1 MSGVAVVMVKS
12 RHCILSTCLRNN
24 VPSGDGPHRIRVPSP
39 RHCHLLGNLPVKFSA
54 TTASPTLK
62 LRRGLDESC
71 ARFWLTVS
79 VLLSVIRLGAGCR
92 VMNVA
97 VVPSAGQL
105 ELPLWLCEVLTVNH
119 QNFDSHSWMEL
130 PDMRSIALL
139 K

>member
-1 MSGVAVVMVKS
+1 M
-12 RHCILSTCLRNN
+12 
-24 VPSGDGPHRIRVPSP
+24 
-39 RHCHLLGNLPVKFSA
+39 KFSA

-71 ARFWLTVS
+71 ARFWFTVS
-79 VLLSVIRLGAGCR
+79 VLLSLIRLGVGCR

-105 ELPLWLCEVLTVNH
+105 ELPLWLCEVLDGKPSKILTVE
-119 QNFDSHSWMEL
+119 MEL